1 LKAKKEERM
10 TMSTEKKL
18 ADLGLT
24 LPQAAPPAANY
35 VPYVISGN
43 LLFLAG
49 QLPFDEKGE
58 IVKGTVGSTITPE
71 EAQEAAKRCGV
82 QILAQTKAA
91 LGSLDRVRRV
101 VKLGG
106 FVACTPDFTA
116 QPAVINGASNLMAD
130 VFGDKGK
137 HARFAVGVPCLPL
150 GAAVEIDAVI
160 EIEQ

>member
-1 LKAKKEERM
+1 
-10 TMSTEKKL
+10 MSAEKKL
-18 ADLGLT
+18 IDLGLT
-24 LPQAAPPAANY
+24 LPEAAAPAANY

-49 QLPFDEKGE
+49 QLPFNEKGE
-58 IVKGTVGSTITPE
+58 IIKGTVGTSISSE
-71 EAQEAAKRCGV
+71 EAQEAAKRCGI

-91 LGSLDRVRRV
+91 LGSLDRVRRI

-106 FVACTPDFTA
+106 FVACTSDFTGH
-116 QPAVINGASNLMAD
+116 PSVINGASNLMAD

>member
-1 LKAKKEERM
+1 
-10 TMSTEKKL
+10 MSAEKKL
-18 ADLGLT
+18 IDLGLT
-24 LPQAAPPAANY
+24 LPEAAAPAANY

-49 QLPFDEKGE
+49 QLPFNEKGE
-58 IVKGTVGSTITPE
+58 IIKGTVGTSISPE
-71 EAQEAAKRCGV
+71 DAQEAAKRCGV

-106 FVACTPDFTA
+106 FVACTSDFTGH
-116 QPAVINGASNLMAD
+116 PSVINGASNLMAD